1 MKKIALVTDS
11 TCDLPG
17 EIIDKYNIKIMPLKV
32 IYSDGEYKDK
42 VDIQP
47 EDIYERFSE
56 EVPKTSLPSLGDCID
71 LFETLKAEGYTHL
84 IVTTISSGL
93 SGTINMMKN
102 AKNTVEGLEIEI
114 IDSKSL
120 SMGLGFPVLEGAKE
134 LEKTNDYMKT
144 IQKIKDVISK
154 TDTFYVVET
163 LEYLKKGGRIGR
175 VEGTIG
181 QLLKIKPIISI
192 NKEGVYY
199 TYKKIRGR
207 NRSIKAIY
215 DIVKE
220 RANKS
225 KINVAIA
232 HGDAY
237 DEAMG
242 LLDNIKKLKNV
253 EETTFTQISPVLVV
267 HTGPGLIGVIISERI
282 K

>member
-17 EIIDKYNIKIMPLKV
+17 KIINKYDIKIMPLKV

-42 VDIQP
+42 IDIEP
-47 EDIYERFSE
+47 EDIYQRFSE
-56 EVPKTSLPSLGDCID
+56 EIPKTSLPLLGDCIA
-71 LFETLKAEGYTHL
+71 LFESLKSEGYTHL

-120 SMGLGFPVLEGAKE
+120 SMGLGYPVLEGAKE
-134 LEKTNDYMKT
+134 LEKTNDYTKT

-181 QLLKIKPIISI
+181 ELLKIKPIISI
-192 NKEGVYY
+192 NEDGVYY
-199 TYKKIRGR
+199 TYKKVRGR
-207 NRSIKAIY
+207 NRSIKVIY

-220 RANKS
+220 RASKS
-225 KINVAIA
+225 KINVAVA
-232 HGDAY
+232 HGNAY

-242 LLDNIKKLKNV
+242 LLDNIKKIKNV
-253 EETTFTQISPVLVV
+253 VETTFTQISPVLVV

-282 K
+282 

>member
-1 MKKIALVTDS
+1 MKKIALITDS
-11 TCDLPG
+11 TCDLPK
-17 EIIDKYNIKIMPLKV
+17 EIIDEYNIKIMPLKV

-47 EDIYERFSE
+47 EDIYKRFSE

-71 LFETLKAEGYTHL
+71 LFEKLKSEGYTHL

-102 AKNTVEGLEIEI
+102 AKNTVEDLEIEI

-120 SMGLGFPVLEGAKE
+120 SMGLGYPVLEGAKE
-134 LEKTNDYMKT
+134 LKRTNDYVKT
-144 IQKIKDVISK
+144 IERIKEVITK

-181 QLLKIKPIISI
+181 ELLKIKPIISI
-192 NKEGVYY
+192 NKEGIYY

-220 RANKS
+220 RASKG
-225 KINVAIA
+225 KINVAVA
-232 HGDAY
+232 HGNAL
-237 DEAMG
+237 DEGRA
-242 LLDNIKKLKNV
+242 LLDDIKKVKNV
-253 EETTFTQISPVLVV
+253 VETTFTQISPVLVV
-267 HTGPGLIGVIISERI
+267 HTGPGLIGVIISEI
-282 K
+282 S